1 MRTFYTCVAAFST
14 YDYAFKP
21 EREEKFCKIHLETA
35 VFLLWLRKLLAKAIC
50 VSSRKATCASSGEAK
65 SAATLMLIGI
75 IPKAALCSLQLIRL
89 AHTLFPNLPPAG

>member
-35 VFLLWLRKLLAKAIC
+35 VFLLWLRKLLAQVARGKEEGGAEKQEGQ
-50 VSSRKATCASSGEAK
+50 RNRRAG
-65 SAATLMLIGI
+65 
-75 IPKAALCSLQLIRL
+75 
-89 AHTLFPNLPPAG
+89 PA